1 MPQIRSDIFPAIIT
15 VAPPGL
21 LEESD
26 VLSSSPATT
35 GSFQIHTSRVIVTED
50 RVLIARDS
58 AMGPQ
63 LVFSELY
70 DPSSLQKSAKK
81 SEDSY
86 LTTVSGKRL
95 AFKKDEACG
104 CGSRL
109 RSWNPFSGSIMS
121 SKNPT
126 E

>member
-1 MPQIRSDIFPAIIT
+1 LPQIKADTFPAIIT

-21 LEESD
+21 LAPED
-26 VLSSSPATT
+26 VLSSAPASP

-50 RVLIARDS
+50 RVVIARDS
-58 AMGPQ
+58 VNGPE

-70 DPSSLQKSAKK
+70 DPASLQKAPKK
-81 SEDSY
+81 ADDSY
-86 LTTVSGKRL
+86 LTTLSGKRL
-95 AFKKDEACG
+95 AFKKDESCG

-109 RSWNPFSGSIMS
+109 RSWNPFAGSIMS